1 VRTFVLASED
11 TRAMVLHVI
20 SQLPADGKSKIEI
33 KKTASVRSLAQNNL
47 YRLWV
52 SLIASELG
60 YTHAEMHAAIIQE
73 LAAPKIS
80 VVLGKEVEVWPSTTR
95 MTVGEMSDLLNGL
108 DVLATNDWHVKLPYP
123 PDDYNLA
130 MKPVH

>member
-52 SLIASELG
+52 SLIASE
-60 YTHAEMHAAIIQE
+60 YIQAH
-73 LAAPKIS
+73 LRLS
-80 VVLGKEVEVWPSTTR
+80 
-95 MTVGEMSDLLNGL
+95 
-108 DVLATNDWHVKLPYP
+108 
-123 PDDYNLA
+123 
-130 MKPVH
+130 